1 MSTTRLVGGGL
12 VVSLLGSIGLAV
24 VAITRADTQLQGL
37 ALGAALLGLA
47 FALGAWAR
55 RDLPSGRAEEPRP
68 PMPSGPAE
76 REAFLASLTEGE
88 RLFSR
93 RKGLA
98 ALLALAGG
106 ALAAVALSPIRSL
119 GPRPEPLLRSTPWRA
134 GRRLVTED
142 GAPVRVDELDEGGVL
157 TVFPEGDQSP
167 GDAQV
172 ILLRLDPGDL
182 HLADDRADWAPEGNV
197 AYSKLCT
204 HAGCP
209 VGLFEAETRQLLC
222 PCHQSVFAADEGA
235 RVLFGPAPR
244 SLPQL
249 PLDVDEE
256 GYLVARGDFP
266 EPVGPGYWE
275 RG

>member
-1 MSTTRLVGGGL
+1 
-12 VVSLLGSIGLAV
+12 
-24 VAITRADTQLQGL
+24 
-37 ALGAALLGLA
+37 
-47 FALGAWAR
+47 
-55 RDLPSGRAEEPRP
+55 
-68 PMPSGPAE
+68 
-76 REAFLASLTEGE
+76 
-88 RLFSR
+88 
-93 RKGLA
+93 
-98 ALLALAGG
+98 
-106 ALAAVALSPIRSL
+106 
-119 GPRPEPLLRSTPWRA
+119 
-134 GRRLVTED
+134 
-142 GAPVRVDELDEGGVL
+142 VRVDELDEGGVL

-182 HLADDRADWAPEGNV
+182 HLADDRVSWAPEGNV